1 MELYQNLLFTGIIL
15 SALLSLIFLLR
26 KRNNRGNIYFS
37 AYLLALSAF
46 LLLSMAST
54 RRVDVEAWAVI
65 FYSNL
70 TFLLLLLSGPLLLL
84 YFSAATGFADERRG
98 LLYLM
103 PSALMLVY
111 TAAQLIQNLLSPVSS
126 LEDYLF
132 PSRLLFTASYT
143 YMLFCFFKTL
153 FMLKAYRRS
162 LKTYYSDFNRKR
174 LLWFSALICFVIF
187 ISLTDIV
194 SRIIESA
201 NPEFQYNYQVID
213 IIEIAFIIT
222 VSFFALLQP
231 EIINPPGERYG
242 KNRLTEGETARLL
255 SRIESYMENQK
266 PYLDD
271 ISLPDLAAATGMSV
285 HKPFPDHQ
293 QGTELIIFT
302 PSSINTGWRKLS
314 GLCIPGIMI
323 SCPFWPL
330 SLEAGFNSKSVFY
343 SFFKEHTGKTPSAY
357 REKIKNI

>member
-1 MELYQNLLFTGIIL
+1 MLFTGIIL

-285 HKPFPDHQ
+285 HSLSQ
-293 QGTELIIFT
+293 IINKGRNDNFH
-302 PSSINTGWRKLS
+302 SFINKYRVEEVIRLMHSRDYDQLS
-314 GLCIPGIMI
+314 VLA
-323 SCPFWPL
+323 L

>member
-1 MELYQNLLFTGIIL
+1 MLFTGIIL

-111 TAAQLIQNLLSPVSS
+111 TAVQLIQNLLSPVSS

-153 FMLKAYRRS
+153 FMLKAYRGS

-285 HKPFPDHQ
+285 HSLSQ
-293 QGTELIIFT
+293 IINKGRNDNFH
-302 PSSINTGWRKLS
+302 SFINKYRVEEVIRLMHSRDYDQLS
-314 GLCIPGIMI
+314 VLA
-323 SCPFWPL
+323 L